1 MGRPGLPREADPD
14 DGLFFL
20 LPLCFPRMAESRR
33 SAAGAAMG
41 TGAAAGLFIAPELYY
56 YRGNQGRKQKADY
69 YCSSHLKYLLYI
81 L

>member
-1 MGRPGLPREADPD
+1 
-14 DGLFFL
+14 
-20 LPLCFPRMAESRR
+20 
-33 SAAGAAMG
+33 MG

-56 YRGNQGRKQKADY
+56 YRGDQGRKQKADY